1 MSCPLPIEWLDW
13 LEEGSDSDPLASHLV
28 ECASC
33 RVLVAAIRAQ
43 PANLRREHWLERL
56 DRSLGRTFEMAVP
69 TEAVFG
75 ELWLT
80 VAPEPATD
88 RALVVVVDEGTTE
101 EGHEWY
107 EAAPVSTD
115 TENALPVD
123 LLLAAADSSLNVPLR
138 VRFEDQ
144 AVLARE
150 QLESRVAI
158 LSAGGKEILERAL
171 SGEVEE
177 SHWGVP
183 LEAATDPRLSAFD
196 PSSHVIQQLAAL
208 YRSRANAAVE
218 SETSFTAELRSARV
232 RRGLTRSSLADA
244 LAASLGVAVRAAKVK
259 RYYADLENGLLDPR
273 RVSDRAFRALAD
285 IVGISQDRLMDLRG
299 SWRPTSEDASP
310 VFARTTGDAAVT
322 DRTPASR
329 EEWDEVDEMF
339 LGRRQ
344 P

>member
-13 LEEGSDSDPLASHLV
+13 LEEGSDRDPLASHLV
-28 ECASC
+28 QCASC
-33 RVLVAAIRAQ
+33 KALVTAIRAQ
-43 PANLRREHWLERL
+43 RADLQRELWLERV
-56 DRSLGRTFEMAVP
+56 DRSLRRTLEVAKP

-88 RALVVVVDEGTTE
+88 RALVVVLDEGTTE
-101 EGHEWY
+101 EGQEWY

-115 TENALPVD
+115 TDNALAVD
-123 LLLAAADSSLNVPLR
+123 LLLAAADSSLDVPLR

-150 QLESRVAI
+150 QLESRVAT
-158 LSAGGKEILERAL
+158 LSADGKEILERAL
-171 SGEVEE
+171 SGEVGE

-196 PSSHVIQQLAAL
+196 PSSHVVQQLAAL
-208 YRSRANAAVE
+208 YRSRANLEVE
-218 SETSFTAELRSARV
+218 SETSLAGELRSARLA
-232 RRGLTRSSLADA
+232 RGLTRSSLADA
-244 LAASLGVAVRAAKVK
+244 LSASLGVAARAAKVK

-273 RVSDRAFRALAD
+273 GISERAFRAIAD
-285 IVGISQDRLMDLRG
+285 IVGISHDRLTHLRG
-299 SWRPTSEDASP
+299 SWRPTSEAASP
-310 VFARTTGDAAVT
+310 VFARTTGEAALTDAT
-322 DRTPASR
+322 ASQD
-329 EEWDEVDEMF
+329 EWDEVDEIF
-339 LGRRQ
+339 IGRRR